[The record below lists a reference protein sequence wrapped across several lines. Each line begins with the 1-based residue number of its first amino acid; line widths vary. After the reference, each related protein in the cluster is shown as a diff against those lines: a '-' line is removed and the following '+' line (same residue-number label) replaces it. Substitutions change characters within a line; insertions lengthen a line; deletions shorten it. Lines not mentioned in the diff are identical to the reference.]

1 MPFQLGVQFLRFKP
15 ERIEKRNVLEEESL
29 IIQMKLF
36 VFDRKAILKS
46 WKKDNRNKQAN
57 KQNI

>member
-1 MPFQLGVQFLRFKP
+1 MPFQLGVQLLRFKP

-36 VFDRKAILKS
+36 VFDRKDIL
-46 WKKDNRNKQAN
+46 KKDNRNKQAN